1 MKRNL
6 YGSIKA
12 MPYTSGKAVD
22 RKGYLSAVL
31 AAGASAAGTLAVA
44 VSECDTA
51 GGSFTAVADERVAMG
66 RDLSSIAV
74 GQNEL
79 VAVELDLVGCKQY
92 IKVTVTPGGSAA
104 ATYALVLGD
113 PARMPV
119 EE

>member
-12 MPYTSGKAVD
+12 MPYTSGTAVD
-22 RKGYLSAVL
+22 RQGYLSAVVS
-31 AAGASAAGTLAVA
+31 ASAAGTLAVA
-44 VSECDTA
+44 VTECDTA
-51 GGSFTAVADERVAMG
+51 DGSFTAVADERVVMG
-66 RDLSSIAV
+66 RNLSNISV
-74 GQNEL
+74 VNDEL
-79 VAVELDLVGCKQY
+79 MAVELDLVGCKRY

-113 PARMPV
+113 PTHLPV

>member
-12 MPYTSGKAVD
+12 MPYTSGTAVD
-22 RKGYLSAVL
+22 RQGYLSAVVS
-31 AAGASAAGTLAVA
+31 ASVSAAGTLAVA
-44 VSECDTA
+44 VTECDTA
-51 GGSFTAVADERVAMG
+51 DGSFT
-66 RDLSSIAV
+66 
-74 GQNEL
+74 
-79 VAVELDLVGCKQY
+79 AVELDLVGCKRY

-113 PARMPV
+113 PTHLPV

>member
-44 VSECDTA
+44 VTECH
-51 GGSFTAVADERVAMG
+51 GGRFLYGGG
-66 RDLSSIAV
+66 R
-74 GQNEL
+74 
-79 VAVELDLVGCKQY
+79 
-92 IKVTVTPGGSAA
+92 
-104 ATYALVLGD
+104 
-113 PARMPV
+113 
-119 EE
+119 